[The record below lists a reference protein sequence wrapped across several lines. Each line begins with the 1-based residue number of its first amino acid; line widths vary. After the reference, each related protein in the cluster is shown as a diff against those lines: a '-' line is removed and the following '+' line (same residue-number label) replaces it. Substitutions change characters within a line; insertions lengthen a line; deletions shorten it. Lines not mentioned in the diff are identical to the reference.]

1 MLEWRCVRQQMD
13 AHTLGLKAHVI
24 PEIVVRRL
32 ALRHL
37 IVRLRLDSM
46 DKVGKL
52 DTVLDEEDRDIVANN
67 IPVPLRGVKF
77 GRKPAHIANRLLK
90 KKSHVSRGHYAKT
103 GLLTALPRDPCTVL
117 NRTKVGVIRDGSV
130 KTPA

>member
-32 ALRHL
+32 ALRYL

-52 DTVLDEEDRDIVANN
+52 DTVLDEEYRNVVANA
-67 IPVPLRGVKF
+67 IPVSLRGVELS
-77 GRKPAHIANRLLK
+77 RKPAHIANRVLK
-90 KKSHVSRGHYAKT
+90 TTLHVNRGHRADT
-103 GLLTALPRDPCTVL
+103 GQLTALPRDPCTVL
-117 NRTKVGVIRDGSV
+117 NRTNVGVIRDGSV

>member
-52 DTVLDEEDRDIVANN
+52 DTVLDEKHRNVVAND
-67 IPVPLRGVKF
+67 IPVSLRGIEL
-77 GRKPAHIANRLLK
+77 GRKSAHIANRVLK
-90 KKSHVSRGHYAKT
+90 TKLHVNRGHRADT
-103 GLLTALPRDPCTVL
+103 GQLTALPRDPCTVL
-117 NRTKVGVIRDGSV
+117 NRTNVDVIRDGSV